1 MAEYQR
7 FLADESATVTLGG
20 DVARA
25 CAGGALI
32 FLYGDL
38 GAGKT
43 TFARGFLQALGHAG
57 RVKSPTYTLVEPY
70 EVGRRAVYHFDLYR
84 LTDAEELDYLG
95 IRDYLASDAISL
107 VEWPERGAGAL
118 PAPDLEVH
126 LVYLDGARQA
136 RLHSN
141 TPRGDQLLQR
151 LS

>member
-1 MAEYQR
+1 MAEWQR

-126 LVYLDGARQA
+126 LIYLDGARQA
-136 RLHSN
+136 RLQSN